1 MNYFFQ
7 ISDNFMFEVY
17 VRVSKHTG
25 LGIIEVI
32 RRKFTY
38 EIRLLIMYYARKLRE
53 EQEEYERIKKKND
66 ELKL

>member
-32 RRKFTY
+32 RKKFTY
-38 EIRLLIMYYARKLRE
+38 EIRLLIMYYTRKLRE